1 MFAQKNN
8 GRVLVKV
15 AVALLVVVV
24 AGVFVWR
31 RLESVARVKIVGRG
45 LASDAV
51 TGSVSVAAD
60 GGYKEVKSEAGGKVI
75 DAQAINKGEHFKKGD
90 PLVQLDTTDIQR
102 LIDESK
108 RNFEATQKRIEIELK
123 DNPEEK
129 VAEDALETAKR
140 LLRLNNVSEE
150 QVKAAER
157 ALNAIRRRLD
167 LAKFDRQKAEDDYK
181 ARMEDLELQK
191 KRMTVL
197 APPVDGEVKEPATW
211 EGALIGQGQVIATVF
226 SNARIV
232 SALISEE
239 SFGKIR
245 IGQKARLRLLS
256 QGSMS
261 FDAKVSK
268 LLTTADASQ
277 RFEVY
282 LDVLVD
288 DPKKI
293 PHLLKPGS
301 TGEVTIT
308 VDEHP
313 DQIVIPRRARF
324 NNDRVFVVKNGRVEM
339 RKVEIGFDSSLNNL
353 EILKGLK
360 EGEQVIVDNLDQFRD
375 GDRVKVEIVN

>member
-301 TGEVTIT
+301 TGEVTVNDEVTFSGISQSRFVCPGSTGGKNWPAQT
-308 VDEHP
+308 VT
-313 DQIVIPRRARF
+313 RLLF
-324 NNDRVFVVKNGRVEM
+324 NSFMGAV
-339 RKVEIGFDSSLNNL
+339 L
-353 EILKGLK
+353 
-360 EGEQVIVDNLDQFRD
+360 
-375 GDRVKVEIVN
+375 